1 LKEVRVTPAKFR
13 LMCEAEL
20 GRIPPELRALL
31 VNVTIEAK
39 EEPGEEADDLEDA
52 GEDDETDLLGLYCGP
67 EREDFLSGAANG
79 QLPSKVYLYQWNL
92 EDSVGSIEELQKE
105 IRLTL
110 RHELAHHFGF
120 DDDELERV
128 WPEGA

>member
-1 LKEVRVTPAKFR
+1 MKDPTLAQFR

-20 GRIPPELRALL
+20 ARIPQELRDLL
-31 VNVTIEAK
+31 INVTIEAK
-39 EEPGEEADDLEDA
+39 DEPGLEAEDM
-52 GEDDETDLLGLYCGP
+52 EDGPDLLGLYDGP
-67 EREDFLSGAANG
+67 TREEMLSSDAHGFLPA
-79 QLPSKVYLYQWNL
+79 KVYLYRLNL
-92 EDSVGSIEELQKE
+92 LDAVESVEQLQKE

-120 DDDELERV
+120 DDEELERV

>member
-1 LKEVRVTPAKFR
+1 MKEVRVSAARFR
-13 LMCEAEL
+13 ALAEAEL
-20 GRIPPELRALL
+20 ARIPPEVRALL
-31 VNVTIEAK
+31 VNVTIETK
-39 EEPGEEADDLEDA
+39 EEPGPEVEGLE
-52 GEDDETDLLGLYCGP
+52 EDDEGDLLGLYCGP

-79 QLPSKVYLYQWNL
+79 QLPAKVYLYQWNI
-92 EDSVGSIEELQKE
+92 EDSVESLGELQKE

>member
-1 LKEVRVTPAKFR
+1 MKEVRVTPAKFR

-20 GRIPPELRALL
+20 ARIPDEVRALL
-31 VNVTIEAK
+31 VNVTIETQ
-39 EEPGEEADDLEDA
+39 EEPGEEAYDLEDA
-52 GEDDETDLLGLYCGP
+52 GEDDATDLLGLYCGP
-67 EREDFLSGAANG
+67 EREDFLSGEAAG
-79 QLPSKVYLYQWNL
+79 QLPAKVYLYQWNL
-92 EDSVGSIEELQKE
+92 EDAVGSVEELQKE

-120 DDDELERV
+120 DDEELERV

>member
-1 LKEVRVTPAKFR
+1 MKEITLGKFR

-20 GRIPPELRALL
+20 ARIPQDLRDLL
-31 VNVTIEAK
+31 LNVTIEAK
-39 EEPGEEADDLEDA
+39 DEPGLEAEDM
-52 GEDDETDLLGLYCGP
+52 EDGPDLLGLYDGAT
-67 EREDFLSGAANG
+67 REEMLGSDAHGV
-79 QLPSKVYLYQWNL
+79 LPAKVYLYRLNL
-92 EDSVGSIEELQKE
+92 LDCVESVEGLQKE

-120 DDDELERV
+120 DDEELERV

>member
-1 LKEVRVTPAKFR
+1 MKEVRVTPAKFR
-13 LMCEAEL
+13 LMAEAEL
-20 GRIPPELRALL
+20 ARIPEEVRALL
-31 VNVTIEAK
+31 VNVTIETK
-39 EEPGEEADDLEDA
+39 EEPGTEIDDLED
-52 GEDDETDLLGLYCGP
+52 GDENDQTDLLGLYSGP
-67 EREDFLSGAANG
+67 EREDFVGSAAGG
-79 QLPSKVYLYQWNL
+79 QLPAKVYLYQWNL

-120 DDDELERV
+120 DDDELEEL

>member
-1 LKEVRVTPAKFR
+1 MA
-13 LMCEAEL
+13 EAEL
-20 GRIPPELRALL
+20 ARIPEELRALL
-31 VNVTIEAK
+31 VNVTIEVQD
-39 EEPGEEADDLEDA
+39 EPGEEAVDVEDA
-52 GEDDETDLLGLYCGP
+52 TEDDIVDLLGLYVGP
-67 EREDFLSGAANG
+67 EREDFLRGAAHG
-79 QLPSKVYLYQWNL
+79 ELPAKVYLYQWNL

-120 DDDELERV
+120 DDDELEEV